1 MRSLAVSV
9 RDQSVPI
16 VIESTGD
23 FHLLPSV
30 MLHEGGY
37 RVKCINP
44 VISKQLERR
53 DVRGAKTDKIDAT
66 RLAKLGMDEQS
77 LRDFTASR
85 NDILARKQLGTL
97 AKMHEVIQTLSAHV
111 RRSEETAV
119 TLGIAID
126 LSHAK
131 NAIEELRTAGGRNDR
146 SGIERAEA
154 KGIAGHFKT

>member
-1 MRSLAVSV
+1 MNTTMTNVCSVGIDVSKATLAIACMNSERKTASSSIVNDKKAIRTFMRSLAVSV

-66 RLAKLGMDEQS
+66 RLAKLGIDEQS
-77 LRDFTASR
+77 LRNFSATR
-85 NDILARKQLGTL
+85 KDI
-97 AKMHEVIQTLSAHV
+97 
-111 RRSEETAV
+111 
-119 TLGIAID
+119 
-126 LSHAK
+126 
-131 NAIEELRTAGGRNDR
+131 
-146 SGIERAEA
+146 
-154 KGIAGHFKT
+154 